1 MHFQGVILLLLID
14 TTDYLKAT
22 AKGEVL
28 TSKEMP
34 TSAGSHKDK
43 QGYQDFQV

>member
-1 MHFQGVILLLLID
+1 MHFTGVILLLLTV
-14 TTDYLKAT
+14 TTDCLKAT
-22 AKGEVL
+22 AKGEVP

-34 TSAGSHKDK
+34 TSAGGHKDK